1 MGTCTRED
9 FSGLDN
15 NPETSEATPISN
27 FKIFLIKCQLW
38 LSHGHLH
45 APRFSGTGQKSRH
58 PRGHANF
65 NFHDFFDQMPTQVV
79 SWALAALIGF
89 WELATKS
96 GNPTP
101 KNTDSPE
108 TRPISEHTLMQP
120 RTSSSHIEW
129 GTPSHPL
136 TQMYI
141 LLVHISIVYTLVV
154 IISCV
159 YVS

>member
-1 MGTCTRED
+1 MGTCTRLD
-9 FSGLDN
+9 FPGLGK
-15 NPETSEATPISN
+15 NPDRTEATPISN
-27 FKIFLIKCQLW
+27 FMIFLIKCQLW

-45 APRFSGTGQKSRH
+45 APRFFGTGQKSRPH
-58 PRGHANF
+58 RGHANF
-65 NFHDFFDQMPTQVV
+65 NFHDLFDQMPTLVV

-101 KNTDSPE
+101 KNTDSSE
-108 TRPISEHTLMQP
+108 TTPISEHTLMQL

-136 TQMYI
+136 TQIYI
-141 LLVHISIVYTLVV
+141 IFIS
-154 IISCV
+154 
-159 YVS
+159 